1 MRFSFYLGSQL
12 LYELYK
18 ELNWKEGG
26 GNSKNSILNKL
37 IEKVCV
43 KCGVE
48 DVIVNSRLVDVFE
61 IIIHGE

>member
-1 MRFSFYLGSQL
+1 MERGD
-12 LYELYK
+12 
-18 ELNWKEGG
+18 

-61 IIIHGE
+61 IIIYGE